1 MGHGTSIRRTLA
13 ILLRDLRL
21 GAVCVAVIGILGCG
35 AAPPP
40 PEPEPVPDQAPE
52 LIAAPYLVYVTN
64 ERSGDLTVIAGGT
77 HEVVATYPLGKRP
90 RGIKASPDG
99 TRLFVALSGSPPA
112 PPGVDESTLP
122 PPDRAA
128 DGVGIV
134 DVETGEVVTVLRGGT
149 DPEQVAVNQDGTRLY
164 VANEDAATASVL
176 DIETGEVLASLDVGG
191 EPEGVSSSPDGRFVY
206 VTSEEDNQVSV
217 IDVATNT
224 VIEKFEVGPRPRAS
238 AFSPDSTRAFVTS
251 ENGGTVSIVDTS
263 AHEVIA
269 TLDVP
274 GDPSRP
280 MGVVVS
286 ADGGVVYVST
296 GRGQTV
302 VAMNAIRGGVIGSAT
317 VGTRPW
323 GIALSPDGSLL
334 YSANGPSNDVSV
346 IETKTMTV
354 VATIPAGESPW
365 GIAVVDTQ

>member
-1 MGHGTSIRRTLA
+1 MSNRVTSRSSPAAHTRCSRPFHSESA
-13 ILLRDLRL
+13 P
-21 GAVCVAVIGILGCG
+21 GGIK
-35 AAPPP
+35 
-40 PEPEPVPDQAPE
+40 VSPDQ
-52 LIAAPYLVYVTN
+52 
-64 ERSGDLTVIAGGT
+64 
-77 HEVVATYPLGKRP
+77 
-90 RGIKASPDG
+90 

-112 PPGVDESTLP
+112 PGVDESTLP

-128 DGVGIV
+128 DGVGVV
-134 DVETGEVVTVLRGGT
+134 DVETGEVVTVLRCGT
-149 DPEQVAVNQDGTRLY
+149 DPEQVALNRDGTRLY
-164 VANEDAATASVL
+164 VANEDAGTASVIA
-176 DIETGEVLASLDVGG
+176 IETGEILASLKVGWRTG
-191 EPEGVSSSPDGRFVY
+191 GRIEQPRWAVRLRHLRRGQPDIGHRYRNEYGHRAIRGRS
-206 VTSEEDNQVSV
+206 T
-217 IDVATNT
+217 A
-224 VIEKFEVGPRPRAS
+224 RAS

-251 ENGGTVSIVDTS
+251 ENGGTVSVVDTS
-263 AHEVIA
+263 AHKVIA

-286 ADGGVVYVST
+286 PDGAILYVST

-302 VAMNAIRGGVIGSAT
+302 VKMNALRGGVIGSAT

-334 YSANGPSNDVSV
+334 YTANGPSNDVSV
-346 IETKTMTV
+346 VETGTMTV